1 MTLRKNGE
9 SVDACRKRR
18 PNADDADVNREKKPI
33 DAQRL
38 AE

>member
-1 MTLRKNGE
+1 MHVEERH
-9 SVDACRKRR
+9 